1 MHAVQGKRRSGAL
14 RGGAGEGGGARR
26 VEAWN
31 GGDALTKE
39 QHAVARAVNSAG
51 PQVQGAVAEMRQQ
64 LESMARSVS
73 QDMKQVQDTLGRSSA
88 DLTGVVNAIKDGVVQ
103 YSQQLAKLHQAM
115 DAEMSKA
122 VNRLGGAIQ
131 TLDESIGELTDNLD
145 ELGLRK

>member
-1 MHAVQGKRRSGAL
+1 
-14 RGGAGEGGGARR
+14 
-26 VEAWN
+26 
-31 GGDALTKE
+31 
-39 QHAVARAVNSAG
+39 
-51 PQVQGAVAEMRQQ
+51 
-64 LESMARSVS
+64 MARSVS